1 MRNFFQKIKNF
12 IKSGKEENLYQL
24 DGMVPLGKALPFS
37 ISHILTMF
45 VANITPIILI
55 LANTKGINLQFL
67 ILNTIF
73 ISGIVTLLQTYPL
86 YKFGSRLP
94 LVAGA
99 SFTFLGVLS
108 SITLNYGPY
117 VMFGSVI
124 VGGLVMLIFGFL
136 AKFWVKLISPLVS
149 AIVVFAIGLSLI
161 PTGIISFCGGQNI
174 VSSNSVSFKYLLVGF
189 STLITYLIFNSFGKG
204 IWKNLSMLLGII
216 VGYLVA
222 LCFNNMV
229 SFDAFKDISFITY
242 PKFINLKKI
251 EFNFEAILTVSII
264 YIISSTEVL
273 GVANAFTSFSLKRN
287 ATKEEITGGITLNGA
302 MSSIGGL
309 FGVIP
314 FTLYAQNVGIYTQT
328 KVINRKVILITA
340 LILIVAGL
348 FPPFAA
354 LIQTIPD
361 SVLGGI
367 TILLFVSIMITG
379 LKMIA
384 ICGFSERNI
393 IILTLSLAFGYGFN
407 LMPDIYNTLFNDS
420 EILKLIFGNTIA
432 SMFIISFILDL
443 VLPKEK
449 RREKI

>member
-55 LANTKGINLQFL
+55 LANTKGIKLQFL

-94 LVAGA
+94 LVAGS

-124 VGGLVMLIFGFL
+124 VGGLVMVIFGFL

-161 PTGIISFCGGQNI
+161 PTGVVSFCGGQNI

-189 STLITYLIFNSFGKG
+189 STLITYLIFNNFGKG

-229 SFDAFKDISFITY
+229 SFAAFKDISFITY
-242 PKFINLKKI
+242 PKFINFKKI
-251 EFNFEAILTVSII
+251 EFNFEVILTVSII

-287 ATKEEITGGITLNGA
+287 ATKEEIMGGITLNGA

-314 FTLYAQNVGIYTQT
+314 FTLYAQNVGISTQT

-340 LILIVAGL
+340 LILIVTGL